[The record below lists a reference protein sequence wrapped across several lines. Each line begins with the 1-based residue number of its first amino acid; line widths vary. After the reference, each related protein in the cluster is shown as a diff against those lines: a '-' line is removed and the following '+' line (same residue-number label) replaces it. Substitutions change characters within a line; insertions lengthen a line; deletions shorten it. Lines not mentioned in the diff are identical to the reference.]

1 MRIKLLD
8 KPIAL
13 TVDIHPELRK
23 ELIKMASYK
32 ETTLANYVIEA
43 IESQLNHDKG
53 NQFAEKNLAK
63 DSVSPEEALKVLKE
77 FVNAS
82 DQ

>member
-8 KPIAL
+8 QPITL
-13 TVDIHPELRK
+13 TVDITPELRK

-32 ETTLANYVIEA
+32 EVTLTNYVIEA

-53 NQFAEKNLAK
+53 TQFAEKNLAQT
-63 DSVSPEEALKVLKE
+63 SVSPEEAMKVMKE
-77 FVNAS
+77 FVESS
-82 DQ
+82 D

>member
-8 KPIAL
+8 KPITS
-13 TVDIHPELRK
+13 TVDITPELRK

-32 ETTLANYVIEA
+32 EITLTNYVIEA

-53 NQFAEKNLAK
+53 NQFAEKNLAQT
-63 DSVSPEEALKVLKE
+63 SVSPEEAIKVLKE
-77 FVNAS
+77 FVEAS
-82 DQ
+82 D

>member
-8 KPIAL
+8 QPITL
-13 TVDIHPELRK
+13 TVEITPELRK

-32 ETTLANYVIEA
+32 EVTLTSYIIEA

-53 NQFAEKNLAK
+53 NQFAEKNLAQT
-63 DSVSPEEALKVLKE
+63 SVSPEEALKVLKE
-77 FVNAS
+77 FVDAS
-82 DQ
+82 D